1 MIQKTLGRYKIL
13 GELGRG
19 AMGAVYRAVDP
30 LIEREV
36 AIKTLLPNLP
46 DDVMDEVRERFI
58 REARSAGRLN
68 HPNIVTIFDVGEH
81 EGVAYIAMELLEGRS
96 LQQMLRD
103 KERLAFPA
111 VAELAAQLADA
122 LDAAQQFKIV
132 HRDVKPA
139 NIMVSSS
146 GRAKLT
152 DFGVAHLDSSSMTQ
166 TGAALGSPKYMSPEQ
181 VLGLPLDPRSDIF
194 ALGVVLHEMLTRRT
208 PFERPADTTVF
219 PMMHRIAGE
228 PHIPLRQVDATIPQA
243 FDHILTRAL
252 AKKPEQ
258 RYQRGAEMAADLR
271 NFRTLDP
278 RKMAS
283 VPAQGAPQR
292 AAAPDFEKTVFNQA
306 TTVNRSPS
314 PEEEK
319 ARAQLLGEM
328 DRFTRDFERE
338 EQARIRAEEEAAARK
353 EASLQSWGQSEEQK
367 REQFERQREASGG
380 LSPDTSQSFIRR
392 TGALDALRKQSV
404 PHAPKDD
411 KSAARAKA
419 VAALDE
425 GLRAAH
431 QYLTQFVREL
441 NTVNP
446 TSGRSYEFVYFG
458 KIPALKL
465 SKATIHD
472 LANYVDGRSVFEQ
485 LTLRF
490 RVTPTA
496 PATASVAGEDIL
508 RCKEYLQSLKVEY
521 KAQAEARNKAGM
533 ITRALFTVSGSLP
546 CEIKLRGDYTSL
558 AVLVELINV
567 RRTGRVQTRVPG
579 ALLGDVVDDLARYAI
594 GADDDFEKVLKL
606 GK

>member
-1 MIQKTLGRYKIL
+1 VIKKTLGRYKII

-46 DDVMDEVRERFI
+46 EDVMDEVRERFI

-96 LQQMLRD
+96 LQQILKD
-103 KERLAFPA
+103 KERLTFP
-111 VAELAAQLADA
+111 VIAELAAQVADA
-122 LDAAQQFKIV
+122 LDVAQQFKIV

-139 NIMVSSS
+139 NIMVGPS

-208 PFERPADTTVF
+208 PFERPNDTTVF

-228 PHIPLRQVDATIPQA
+228 PHIPLRQVDPAIPQA

-252 AKKPEQ
+252 AKKPDQ
-258 RYQRGAEMAADLR
+258 RYQRGAEMSADLR
-271 NFRTLDP
+271 NFKALDP

-283 VPAQGAPQR
+283 LPPQSKS
-292 AAAPDFEKTVFNQA
+292 AAPHPEKTVFNQA
-306 TTVNRSPS
+306 TTVIRAPA

-319 ARAQLLGEM
+319 ARAQLLGDM
-328 DRFTRDFERE
+328 DRFTKNFERE
-338 EQARIRAEEEAAARK
+338 EQARVRAEQEAAARK
-353 EASLQSWGQSEEQK
+353 EASLHNWGLTEELK
-367 REQFERQREASGG
+367 REQFDRQRASAD
-380 LSPDTSQSFIRR
+380 SSQAIR

-404 PHAPKDD
+404 EQAPKED

-419 VAALDE
+419 VAALNE
-425 GLRAAH
+425 GMRAAH
-431 QYLTQFVREL
+431 QYLAQLVREL

-446 TSGRSYEFVYFG
+446 TSGRSYEFVYLG
-458 KIPALKL
+458 KLPAVKL
-465 SKATIHD
+465 SKATLHD
-472 LANYVDGRSVFEQ
+472 LATYVDGKSVMEQ
-485 LTLRF
+485 LSLRF
-490 RVTPTA
+490 RVAPTA

-508 RCKEYLQSLKVEY
+508 RCKQYLQSLQVEF

-546 CEIKLRGDYTSL
+546 CEINMRGDYVSM
-558 AVLVELINV
+558 AVLIELVNV
-567 RRTGRVQTRVPG
+567 RRIGKVQARVPG
-579 ALLGDVVDDLARYAI
+579 VLLGHVVDDLARYAI
-594 GADDDFEKVLKL
+594 GVDDDFEKVLKL
-606 GK
+606 PK